1 MGGRERASQHPLI
14 PLIPLALF
22 ATTLLDATSGAYLT
36 AEQLTKHKKVCSFC
50 TVSAFA
56 LVASVPAAW
65 PEARDA
71 VRALRQ
77 R

>member
-1 MGGRERASQHPLI
+1 MGGANRASEHPLI
-14 PLIPLALF
+14 PLAMF
-22 ATTLLDATSGAYLT
+22 AKAVVDATSGLCLT

-50 TVSAFA
+50 TLSAVA
-56 LVASVPAAW
+56 LVVSVPAAW

-71 VRALRQ
+71 VRAVRD